1 MWGAWGPRRLW
12 PSPTRCSTCG
22 FWSVILQTPC
32 HQSQVS
38 TRFDPFRF
46 VHSALVHPVVDRH
59 PAKAT
64 ELDVKARLRSA
75 MISDDQ
81 RCHGER
87 KSKAQGS
94 AASQDSLIHH
104 KFLLLLDRSKNI
116 KNIRT
121 NQKELTKEPRVE
133 VWNIYWVMLLGD
145 IGISSPLSWDWSFR
159 GQNFLHH
166 LHQPRFSNLPQETS
180 TTS

>member
-1 MWGAWGPRRLW
+1 
-12 PSPTRCSTCG
+12 
-22 FWSVILQTPC
+22 
-32 HQSQVS
+32 
-38 TRFDPFRF
+38 
-46 VHSALVHPVVDRH
+46 
-59 PAKAT
+59 
-64 ELDVKARLRSA
+64 

-121 NQKELTKEPRVE
+121 NQKELTKEPRVA
-133 VWNIYWVMLLGD
+133 VWNNWEILGF
-145 IGISSPLSWDWSFR
+145 P
-159 GQNFLHH
+159 FLHRSVGIGASEARTFCIIFTNLDFRVSHKKH
-166 LHQPRFSNLPQETS
+166 LRHHNHHNAISFEP
-180 TTS
+180 

>member
-1 MWGAWGPRRLW
+1 
-12 PSPTRCSTCG
+12 
-22 FWSVILQTPC
+22 
-32 HQSQVS
+32 
-38 TRFDPFRF
+38 
-46 VHSALVHPVVDRH
+46 VVDRH

-133 VWNIYWVMLLGD
+133 VWNIYLGNAVGRYWD
-145 IGISSPLSWDWSFR
+145 FFTTQLGLELPRPELFASSSPTSIFESPTRNIYDLITIIMPSPLNHDPSHSKQSANLQESSMVVC
-159 GQNFLHH
+159 GLVESSE
-166 LHQPRFSNLPQETS
+166 FSLRQARKLCLT
-180 TTS
+180 